1 MTLPDANSAMSR
13 KIKVLKSM
21 CSIPGEYVKCSS
33 KAVSQK
39 KFQEVKL
46 HNYPKVIEIYRSQ
59 FFTSLVAN
67 LEKRLLDNFSRSSHE
82 KAKTSS
88 KTESHTD
95 LIQDVKVLFKKDWP
109 SEINIRYGEESVS
122 NLCELF

>member
-1 MTLPDANSAMSR
+1 MNMGTMHDDALRELSELSLELQKRETTLPDANSAISS

-46 HNYPKVIEIYRSQ
+46 QNYPKVIEIYRSGPRH
-59 FFTSLVAN
+59 SL
-67 LEKRLLDNFSRSSHE
+67 
-82 KAKTSS
+82 
-88 KTESHTD
+88 
-95 LIQDVKVLFKKDWP
+95 
-109 SEINIRYGEESVS
+109 GG
-122 NLCELF
+122 